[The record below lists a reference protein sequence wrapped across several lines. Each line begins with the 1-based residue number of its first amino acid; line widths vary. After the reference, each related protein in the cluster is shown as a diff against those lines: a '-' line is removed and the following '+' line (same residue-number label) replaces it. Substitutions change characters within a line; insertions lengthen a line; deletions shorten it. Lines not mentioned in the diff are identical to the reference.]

1 MATATYSTIDEQA
14 NPTSTRLNVIDAIS
28 DPEAQAIADAIDAVI
43 LGSAV
48 RAVVTVPNV
57 VDAGSQVIPT
67 DPMSRVGNKMLMR
80 LQDSTT
86 GKVYTNEL
94 GTFDNDVLPTG
105 NDFLDLTAGVG
116 QALKTAIDAAWES
129 PVGNTGV
136 LLSVQQV
143 NRKGA

>member
-14 NPTSTRLNVIDAIS
+14 NPTSTRLNVADAIT
-28 DPEAQAIADAIDAVI
+28 DPQAQAIADAIDDLI

-48 RAVVTVPNV
+48 RATVTVPNV

-80 LQDSTT
+80 LQETAS

-94 GTFDNDVLPTG
+94 GTFDNDALPTG
-105 NDFLDLTAGVG
+105 NDFLDLTAGFG
-116 QALKTAIDAAWES
+116 LALKTAIDAVWES
-129 PVGNTGV
+129 PLGNAGV

>member
-14 NPTSTRLNVIDAIS
+14 NPTSTRLNVADAIT
-28 DPEAQAIADAIDAVI
+28 DPQAQAIADAIDDLI

-86 GKVYTNEL
+86 GKVFTNEL
-94 GTFDNDVLPTG
+94 GTFDNDTLPTG
-105 NDFLDLTAGVG
+105 NDFLDLTAGFG
-116 QALKTAIDAAWES
+116 LALKSAIDAAWES
-129 PVGNTGV
+129 PVGNAGV

-143 NRKGA
+143 NRKAA